1 MIVTHRHLFC
11 IVEFVYSNRTIC
23 LYIYIYIYIIALHI
37 YYDYIF
43 TYETIYYTLNGEFK
57 YKHDMPRF

>member
-1 MIVTHRHLFC
+1 MIV
-11 IVEFVYSNRTIC
+11 FVYSNRTIC
-23 LYIYIYIYIIALHI
+23 LYIYIYYTLHI